1 MLALAAS
8 WTSSKVT
15 DRSLT
20 GTVIDSGDGVTHVI
34 PVAEGYVIGSSIKS
48 IPIAGRDITY
58 FVQSLLRDR
67 GEPDSSL
74 KTAQEIKEE
83 YCYVSPDIVNEF
95 AKYDRD
101 RSRFMKHVVAHPGGR
116 QVTVDVGYERFLAP
130 EIFFNPEIYS
140 SDFLTP
146 LPVVVDGVI
155 QSSPIDVRRGLYKNI
170 VLSGGS
176 TLYKDFGRRLQ
187 RDIKQLVDARI
198 RQSEVRS
205 GGAKSG
211 GLEVQV
217 ITHKRQRHG
226 PWFGGSLLGQT
237 PEFRSYC
244 HTKAEAS
251 LSSFLLN
258 PSLSGAVVLLT
269 NLLGSIKNMDPVLCG
284 DSRCWAALAVVV
296 LIDFVVESER
306 CFHERGGKVS
316 SGRRQKQIGND
327 VEVDMLLCWL
337 VMSCFCSA
345 EAWLLDGQ
353 PGPGF
358 ERQAGNSRLVSD
370 ELRLLGLVL
379 WVGGTVLRSVQTSQ
393 SRLLFCIVILVR
405 DSVLSP
411 HLAQNRPVKSNV
423 QAAGW
428 RCSSAMQCRSNAWL
442 TSVLHVQQKP
452 SLASAARG
460 RPPGNYSC
468 NVL

>member
-1 MLALAAS
+1 MANQTPAVVMDNGTGFSKLGKMKLLLLRRGFVLRVAAKLRARTIGFAGNDSPSFVFPTAIATKGPAGGSGGTGSGRPAVANKPSFLTGGAGPTGHLSMKRGTEDLDFFIGDEALAASNGPGYGLHYPIRHGQVENWDHMERFWSNSIFKYLRVEPEDHHFLLTEPAVLALAAS
-8 WTSSKVT
+8 WTSTKVT

-67 GEPDSSL
+67 GEADSSL

-83 YCYVSPDIVNEF
+83 HCYVCPDIVKEF
-95 AKYDRD
+95 SRYDRD
-101 RSRFMKHVVAHPGGR
+101 RSRFLKHLVSHPGGR

-187 RDIKQLVDARI
+187 RDIKHLVDDRI
-198 RQSEVRS
+198 RASEARS

-217 ITHKRQRHG
+217 ISHKRQRHG

-244 HTKAEAS
+244 HTKAEYQEYG
-251 LSSFLLN
+251 
-258 PSLSGAVVLLT
+258 PSIVRRFA
-269 NLLGSIKNMDPVLCG
+269 LLG
-284 DSRCWAALAVVV
+284 
-296 LIDFVVESER
+296 
-306 CFHERGGKVS
+306 
-316 SGRRQKQIGND
+316 
-327 VEVDMLLCWL
+327 
-337 VMSCFCSA
+337 
-345 EAWLLDGQ
+345 
-353 PGPGF
+353 GPG
-358 ERQAGNSRLVSD
+358 GS
-370 ELRLLGLVL
+370 
-379 WVGGTVLRSVQTSQ
+379 
-393 SRLLFCIVILVR
+393 
-405 DSVLSP
+405 
-411 HLAQNRPVKSNV
+411 
-423 QAAGW
+423 
-428 RCSSAMQCRSNAWL
+428 
-442 TSVLHVQQKP
+442 
-452 SLASAARG
+452 
-460 RPPGNYSC
+460 
-468 NVL
+468 